1 MTISSSLN
9 AGVAGLNANATKLAT
24 ISDNIANAST
34 FGYRRTAA
42 DFNSLVLQ
50 GGGSSSYSAGG
61 VRVSTMRLI
70 DQRGPLVG
78 STNATDLAVD
88 GRGMLPVT
96 TEKDVNQ
103 GGATYPLSLMTTGS
117 FRPDGQGYLKSE
129 SGMVLL
135 GWMADTDG
143 TIPNFPRVSNAGLQ
157 PVRINLNQFTAN
169 PTTEIAFSV
178 NLPATATAATSNGD
192 EETLALE
199 YFNNVGIS
207 ETLDVTFAPT
217 VPATGSSNTWTMTL
231 RDSASGGS
239 VIGSYTLVFNTAAGS
254 GGTLS
259 SVTTVSGGTYDAAT
273 GTIPVTVA
281 GGSIALTIGRLGAP
295 DGMTQLSD
303 SFAPVTITK
312 NGSPVGNVTSVQVDT
327 KGDVYAVYDQGFTR
341 RIYQVPLVD
350 VPNVN
355 GLVALSN
362 QTYQVSPDSGPM
374 FLWDA
379 GDGPT
384 GTVLGFAREGSA
396 TDVAEEL
403 TQLIVTQR
411 AYSSNAKVIQTVD
424 EMLQETQNIKR

>member
-50 GGGSSSYSAGG
+50 GSGSSSYSAGG

-78 STNATDLAVD
+78 STNSTDLAVD

-178 NLPATATAATSNGD
+178 NLPATATAATSDGD

-207 ETLDVTFAPT
+207 ETLDVTFKPT

-259 SVTTVSGGTYDAAT
+259 SVTTVSGVAYNATT

-303 SFAPVTITK
+303 SFAPVSITK

>member
-34 FGYRRTAA
+34 FGYRRTVA

-70 DQRGPLVG
+70 DQRGSLVG

-96 TEKDVNQ
+96 TEKDVNR

-117 FRPDGQGYLKSE
+117 FRPDGQGYLKTE

-169 PTTEIAFSV
+169 PTTEIAFAV
-178 NLPATATAATSNGD
+178 NLPATATASTSSGD
-192 EETLALE
+192 EESLALE

-207 ETLDVTFAPT
+207 ETLDVTFEPT
-217 VPATGSSNTWTMTL
+217 VPTTGSSNTWTMTL

-239 VIGSYTLVFNTAAGS
+239 VVGSYTLVFNTAVGS

-259 SVTTVSGGTYDAAT
+259 SVTTISGGAYNAAT

-281 GGSIALTIGRLGAP
+281 GGSIALSIGRPGAP

-312 NGSPVGNVTSVQVDT
+312 NGSPVGNVTSVQVDS
-327 KGDVYAVYDQGFTR
+327 KGDVYAIYDQGFTR
-341 RIYQVPLVD
+341 RIGQVPLVD

-362 QTYQVSPDSGPM
+362 QTYQVSPESGPM

-384 GTVLGFAREGSA
+384 GAVLGFAREGSA

>member
-34 FGYRRTAA
+34 FGYRRTVA

-70 DQRGPLVG
+70 DQRGSLVG

-96 TEKDVNQ
+96 TEKDVNR
-103 GGATYPLSLMTTGS
+103 GGATFPLSLMTTGS
-117 FRPDGQGYLKSE
+117 FRPDGQGYLKTE

-169 PTTEIAFSV
+169 PTTEIAFAV
-178 NLPATATAATSNGD
+178 NLPATATASTSSGD
-192 EETLALE
+192 EESLALE

-207 ETLDVTFAPT
+207 ETLDVTFEPT

-239 VIGSYTLVFNTAAGS
+239 VVGAYTLVFNTAAGS

-259 SVTTVSGGTYDAAT
+259 SVTTISGGAYNAAT

-281 GGSIALTIGRLGAP
+281 GGSIALSIGRPGAP

-312 NGSPVGNVTSVQVDT
+312 NGSPVGNVTSVQVDS
-327 KGDVYAVYDQGFTR
+327 KGDVYAIYDQGFTR
-341 RIYQVPLVD
+341 RIGQVPLVD

-362 QTYQVSPDSGPM
+362 QTYQVSPESGPM

-384 GTVLGFAREGSA
+384 GAVLGFAREGSA

>member
-34 FGYRRTAA
+34 FGYRRTVA

-70 DQRGPLVG
+70 DQRGSLVG

-96 TEKDVNQ
+96 TEKDVNR

-117 FRPDGQGYLKSE
+117 FRPDGQGYLKTE

-169 PTTEIAFSV
+169 PTTEIAFAV
-178 NLPATATAATSNGD
+178 NLPATATASTSSGD
-192 EETLALE
+192 EESLALE

-207 ETLDVTFAPT
+207 ETLDVTFEPT
-217 VPATGSSNTWTMTL
+217 VPTTGSSNTWTMTL

-239 VIGSYTLVFNTAAGS
+239 VVGSYTLVFNTAVGS

-259 SVTTVSGGTYDAAT
+259 SVTTVSGGAYNAAT

-281 GGSIALTIGRLGAP
+281 GGSIALSIGRPGAP

-312 NGSPVGNVTSVQVDT
+312 NGSPVGNVTSVQVDS
-327 KGDVYAVYDQGFTR
+327 KGDVYAIYDQGFTR
-341 RIYQVPLVD
+341 RIGQVPLVD

-362 QTYQVSPDSGPM
+362 QTYQVSPESGPM

-384 GTVLGFAREGSA
+384 GAVLGFAREGSA

>member
-9 AGVAGLNANATKLAT
+9 AGVAGLNANATKLTT

-34 FGYRRTAA
+34 FGYRRTVA

-70 DQRGPLVG
+70 DQRGSLVG

-96 TEKDVNQ
+96 TEKDVNR

-117 FRPDGQGYLKSE
+117 FRPDGQGYLKTE

-169 PTTEIAFSV
+169 PTTEIAFAV
-178 NLPATATAATSNGD
+178 NLPATATASTSSGD
-192 EETLALE
+192 EESLALE

-207 ETLDVTFAPT
+207 ETLDVTFEPT
-217 VPATGSSNTWTMTL
+217 VPTTGSSNTWTMTL

-239 VIGSYTLVFNTAAGS
+239 VVGSYTLVFNTAVGS

-259 SVTTVSGGTYDAAT
+259 SVTTISGGAYNAAT

-281 GGSIALTIGRLGAP
+281 GGSIALSIGRPGAP

-312 NGSPVGNVTSVQVDT
+312 NGSPVGNVTSVQVDS
-327 KGDVYAVYDQGFTR
+327 KGDVYAIYDQGFTR
-341 RIYQVPLVD
+341 RIGQVPLVD

-362 QTYQVSPDSGPM
+362 QTYQVSPESGPM

-384 GTVLGFAREGSA
+384 GAVLGFAREGSA

>member
-9 AGVAGLNANATKLAT
+9 AGVSGLNANATKLAT

-50 GGGSSSYSAGG
+50 GSGSSSYSAGG

-78 STNATDLAVD
+78 STNSTDLAVD

-178 NLPATATAATSNGD
+178 NLPATATAATSDGD

-207 ETLDVTFAPT
+207 ETLDVTFKPT

-259 SVTTVSGGTYDAAT
+259 SVTTVSGGAYNATT

-303 SFAPVTITK
+303 SFAPVSITK

>member
-34 FGYRRTAA
+34 FGYRRTVA

-70 DQRGPLVG
+70 DQRGSLVG

-96 TEKDVNQ
+96 TEKDVNR
-103 GGATYPLSLMTTGS
+103 GGATFPLSLMTTGS
-117 FRPDGQGYLKSE
+117 FRPDGQGYLKTE

-169 PTTEIAFSV
+169 PTNEIAFSV
-178 NLPATATAATSNGD
+178 NLPATATASTGSGD
-192 EETLALE
+192 EESLALE

-207 ETLDVTFAPT
+207 ETLDVTFEPT
-217 VPATGSSNTWTMTL
+217 VPTTGSSNTWTMTL

-239 VIGSYTLVFNTAAGS
+239 VVGAYTLVFNTSAGS

-259 SVTTVSGGTYDAAT
+259 SVTTVSGGAYDAAT

-281 GGSIALTIGRLGAP
+281 GGSISLSIGRPGAP

-303 SFAPVTITK
+303 SFAPVKITK
-312 NGSPVGNVTSVQVDT
+312 NGSPVGNVTSVQVDS
-327 KGDVYAVYDQGFTR
+327 KGDVYAIYDQGFTR
-341 RIYQVPLVD
+341 RIGQVPLVD

-362 QTYQVSPDSGPM
+362 QTYQVSPESGPM

-384 GTVLGFAREGSA
+384 GAVLGFAREGSS

>member
-1 MTISSSLN
+1 MTISSSLH

-34 FGYRRTAA
+34 FGYRRTVA

-70 DQRGPLVG
+70 DQRGSLVG

-96 TEKDVNQ
+96 TEKDVNR

-117 FRPDGQGYLKSE
+117 FRPDGQGYLKTE

-178 NLPATATAATSNGD
+178 NLPATATASTSSGD
-192 EETLALE
+192 EESLALE

-207 ETLDVTFAPT
+207 ETLDVTFEPT

-239 VIGSYTLVFNTAAGS
+239 VVGSYTLVFNTAAGS

-259 SVTTVSGGTYDAAT
+259 SVTTVSGGAYNAAT

-281 GGSIALTIGRLGAP
+281 GGSIALSIGRPGAP

-303 SFAPVTITK
+303 SFAPVKITK
-312 NGSPVGNVTSVQVDT
+312 NGSPVGNVTSVQVDS
-327 KGDVYAVYDQGFTR
+327 KGDVYAIYDQGFTR
-341 RIYQVPLVD
+341 RIGQVPLVD

-362 QTYQVSPDSGPM
+362 QTYQVSPESGPM

-384 GTVLGFAREGSA
+384 GTVLGFAREGSS

>member
-34 FGYRRTAA
+34 FGYRRTVA

-70 DQRGPLVG
+70 DQRGSLVG

-96 TEKDVNQ
+96 TEKDVNR

-117 FRPDGQGYLKSE
+117 FRPDGQGYLKTE

-169 PTTEIAFSV
+169 PTTEIAFAV
-178 NLPATATAATSNGD
+178 NLPATATASTSSGD
-192 EETLALE
+192 EESLALE

-207 ETLDVTFAPT
+207 ETLDVTFEPT

-239 VIGSYTLVFNTAAGS
+239 VVGSYTLVFNTAVGS

-259 SVTTVSGGTYDAAT
+259 SVTTVSGGAYNAAT

-281 GGSIALTIGRLGAP
+281 GGSIALSIGRPGAP

-312 NGSPVGNVTSVQVDT
+312 NGSPVGNVTSVQVDS
-327 KGDVYAVYDQGFTR
+327 KGDVYAIYDQGFTR
-341 RIYQVPLVD
+341 RIGQVPLVD

-362 QTYQVSPDSGPM
+362 QTYQVSPESGPM

-384 GTVLGFAREGSA
+384 GAVLGFAREGSA

>member
-34 FGYRRTAA
+34 FGYRRTVA

-70 DQRGPLVG
+70 DQRGSLVG

-96 TEKDVNQ
+96 TEKDVNR

-117 FRPDGQGYLKSE
+117 FRPDGQGYLKTE

-169 PTTEIAFSV
+169 PTTEIAFAV
-178 NLPATATAATSNGD
+178 NLPATATASTSSGD
-192 EETLALE
+192 EESLALE

-207 ETLDVTFAPT
+207 ETLDVTFEPT
-217 VPATGSSNTWTMTL
+217 VPTTGSS
-231 RDSASGGS
+231 
-239 VIGSYTLVFNTAAGS
+239 S

-259 SVTTVSGGTYDAAT
+259 SVTTISGGAYNAAT

-281 GGSIALTIGRLGAP
+281 GGSIALSIGRPGAP

-312 NGSPVGNVTSVQVDT
+312 NGSPVGNVTSVQVDS
-327 KGDVYAVYDQGFTR
+327 KGDVYAIYDQGFTR
-341 RIYQVPLVD
+341 RIGQVPLVD

-362 QTYQVSPDSGPM
+362 QTYQVSPESGPM

-384 GTVLGFAREGSA
+384 GAVLGFAREGSA